1 MKCFERVLIFD
12 GHLACVAGVEGE
24 ERGKNERGKSPP
36 LFSSFL
42 SFPLPPRLAC
52 YAIKSKTRSKMT
64 PKHRRT
70 GRSCPNFYE
79 TVENKRGSYNAL
91 T

>member
-24 ERGKNERGKSPP
+24 GRGKNERGKSPP

-42 SFPLPPRLAC
+42 PFPLPPRLAC
-52 YAIKSKTRSKMT
+52 YAIKSRLKPAPKWLQNIGVRAGVAQIFTKQSKTNGGHTMR
-64 PKHRRT
+64 
-70 GRSCPNFYE
+70 
-79 TVENKRGSYNAL
+79 
-91 T
+91 